1 MRKPQTLKR
10 AVMIGAT
17 ALLGVSAAIGTAH
30 ADGANT
36 SDATKPAATK
46 PAATAKF
53 MDRTASFSTKVIGK
67 HKSGKGAKF
76 CAEPVDVPVDVPAG
90 ATFVSDSADKPG
102 LKVSTKMIGK
112 YKSGKGAKFCAEPVE
127 PAKPALKK

>member
-53 MDRTASFSTKVIGK
+53 TDRTASFSTKVTGK

-76 CAEPVDVPVDVPAG
+76 CAEPVDVPAG

-112 YKSGKGAKFCAEPVE
+112 YKNGKGAKFCAEPVE